1 MDNYQVRHIFS
12 PSPLTGGILVPGR
25 RVQMRIGAVYHRK
38 KQKSHHS
45 DTHRCVQ
52 EWIEPAGHKIDSGA
66 PSTAHAFVPG
76 TERTRRADVS
86 PKQEQEPRQKTSD
99 KKTADYLENH
109 RCLTLLPAK
118 FKSHGLRRW
127 DNQARF
133 SRSGNNAICQPH
145 GSEEVQMGHNF
156 DQKGRLTYHTPP
168 IVSGRFTSS
177 RKIHRACHG

>member
-1 MDNYQVRHIFS
+1 M
-12 PSPLTGGILVPGR
+12 G
-25 RVQMRIGAVYHRK
+25 IGAVYHRK

-99 KKTADYLENH
+99 KKTADYFENH

-133 SRSGNNAICQPH
+133 SRSGNNAICKLGGIVGGGPDQEPRFSRTCLSLASMA
-145 GSEEVQMGHNF
+145 SESRIASLSDWAPSWGI
-156 DQKGRLTYHTPP
+156 GG
-168 IVSGRFTSS
+168 SGRIPVMS
-177 RKIHRACHG
+177 RHE